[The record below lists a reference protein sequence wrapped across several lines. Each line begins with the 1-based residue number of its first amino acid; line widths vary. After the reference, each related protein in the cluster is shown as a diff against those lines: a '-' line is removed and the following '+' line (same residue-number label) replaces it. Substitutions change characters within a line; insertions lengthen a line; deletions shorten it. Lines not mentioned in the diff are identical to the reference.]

1 MEFSPDIIE
10 KLPKLEIFSDFTENT
25 EDNLRI
31 LKKSAMPLRRKL
43 FQKAT

>member
-25 EDNLRI
+25 EDNLG
-31 LKKSAMPLRRKL
+31 
-43 FQKAT
+43 KAKPMQIGDDGAPIKN